1 MKKPKIIAIA
11 NQKGGVGKT
20 TTAVNLVAGLNKK
33 NKKSLLIDLDP
44 QANASKYL
52 GYDNNSIYPINVLF
66 DSMTHDYKIDFNKVI
81 ITNGE
86 NIEYIPSC
94 IKLSSAE
101 ISLLN
106 EMSRESVLKNLLS
119 NSFFEQYEYIII
131 DCLPSLGILM
141 LNALT
146 CADSVLIPVQAE
158 YFALD
163 GLNDFI
169 NTFSMVKKK
178 LNHRLEIEG
187 ILVTMTNDTN
197 MSKEV
202 ESQLRKNF
210 NNKVFVTSIRNL
222 VEATNS
228 TYIKKT
234 MVNEKNSRIGKQYIN
249 IANEIINNELRRE
262 I

>member
-1 MKKPKIIAIA
+1 MKQPKIISIA

-20 TTAVNLVAGLNKK
+20 TTAVNLVAGLNKA

-52 GYDNNSIYPINVLF
+52 GYTGDSDFPINILF
-66 DSMTHDYKIDFNKVI
+66 DYITRDTEIDFSNVI
-81 ITNGE
+81 ITNNEG
-86 NIEYIPSC
+86 IDYIPSS

-106 EMSRESVLKNLLS
+106 EISRESVLKNLLS
-119 NSFFEQYEYIII
+119 NSFFRQYEYIII

-146 CADSVLIPVQAE
+146 CADSVIIPVQAE

-163 GLNDFI
+163 GLEDFMR
-169 NTFSMVKKK
+169 TFTMVKKK
-178 LNHRLEIEG
+178 LNYNLELEG
-187 ILVTMTNDTN
+187 ILVTMANDTN

-202 ESQLRKNF
+202 EKSLRLQF
-210 NNKVFVTSIRNL
+210 ENKVFTTSIRSL

-228 TYIKKT
+228 TYEKKT
-234 MVNEKNSRIGKQYIN
+234 MVNSKNSRIGKQYISVT
-249 IANEIINNELRRE
+249 NEIIDNK
-262 I
+262 

>member
-1 MKKPKIIAIA
+1 MKQPKIISIA

-20 TTAVNLVAGLNKK
+20 TTAVNLVAGLNKA

-52 GYDNNSIYPINVLF
+52 GYDGKSDFTINILF
-66 DSMTHDYKIDFNKVI
+66 DYITGDTEIDFANAI
-81 ITNGE
+81 ITNSEG
-86 NIEYIPSC
+86 IDYIPSS

-119 NSFFEQYEYIII
+119 NSFFSQYEYIII

-146 CADSVLIPVQAE
+146 CANSVIIPVQAE

-163 GLNDFI
+163 GLEDFMR
-169 NTFSMVKKK
+169 TFTMVKKK
-178 LNHRLEIEG
+178 LNNTLELEG
-187 ILVTMTNDTN
+187 ILVTMANDTN

-202 ESQLRKNF
+202 EQSLRLQF
-210 NNKVFVTSIRNL
+210 ESKVFTTSIRSL

-228 TYIKKT
+228 TYEKKT
-234 MVNEKNSRIGKQYIN
+234 MVNSKNSRIGKQYISV
-249 IANEIINNELRRE
+249 ANEIIDNK
-262 I
+262 